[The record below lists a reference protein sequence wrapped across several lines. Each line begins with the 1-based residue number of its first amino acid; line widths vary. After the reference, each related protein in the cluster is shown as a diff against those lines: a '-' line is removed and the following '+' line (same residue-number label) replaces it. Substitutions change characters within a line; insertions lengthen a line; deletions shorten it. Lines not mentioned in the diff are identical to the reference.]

1 MTKAAY
7 IKFIKKLKQEIV
19 SSRYDAAKLVNKELL
34 ILYYNVGKL
43 LTEKTEQENWGARV
57 LETISNDLQ
66 NALPGLRG
74 FSITNL
80 KNMKQFFETYSQ
92 FVISQSVTGE
102 LQNTSKKAFS
112 QSSTGEFVSMI
123 PKVSKNSVFKNEHN
137 FINIFLS
144 ISFTHHVSILN
155 KTKSLEEKIFYIKN
169 TAENQWTVSILE
181 YQIER
186 NYFKKQGK
194 LSHNFKTTLPKAL
207 NEKAIFAFKDELL
220 LDFIN
225 IQDPDNP
232 NEREIEEGIIKNLR
246 QFILSLG
253 KEFAFMGNQYRII
266 HADVEYFIDLLFFHR
281 GLRCLVAV
289 DIKRGKF
296 IPEYAGKM
304 NFYLGILNKYL
315 KLKYEN
321 PSIGIILCKEKTDS
335 TVDFAIA
342 DMDKPIGV
350 SKYHL
355 MHELPKKLKK
365 YLPSADDLINA
376 MNEPIVEY
384 NVKKN
389 KIMKK

>member
-1 MTKAAY
+1 MA
-7 IKFIKKLKQEIV
+7 
-19 SSRYDAAKLVNKELL
+19 
-34 ILYYNVGKL
+34 
-43 LTEKTEQENWGARV
+43 
-57 LETISNDLQ
+57 
-66 NALPGLRG
+66 
-74 FSITNL
+74 
-80 KNMKQFFETYSQ
+80 
-92 FVISQSVTGE
+92 
-102 LQNTSKKAFS
+102 
-112 QSSTGEFVSMI
+112 
-123 PKVSKNSVFKNEHN
+123 
-137 FINIFLS
+137 
-144 ISFTHHVSILN
+144 
-155 KTKSLEEKIFYIKN
+155 
-169 TAENQWTVSILE
+169 
-181 YQIER
+181 
-186 NYFKKQGK
+186 
-194 LSHNFKTTLPKAL
+194 TLPKAL

-281 GLRCLVAV
+281 ELRCLVAV

-315 KLKYEN
+315 KLKDEN

>member
-1 MTKAAY
+1 M
-7 IKFIKKLKQEIV
+7 QQH
-19 SSRYDAAKLVNKELL
+19 
-34 ILYYNVGKL
+34 
-43 LTEKTEQENWGARV
+43 TEKTEQENWGARV

-66 NALPGLRG
+66 NSLPGLRG

-123 PKVSKNSVFKNEHN
+123 PKGSKNSVFKNEHN
-137 FINIFLS
+137 FIIFLS
-144 ISFTHHVSILN
+144 ISYTHHVSILN
-155 KTKSLEEKIFYIKN
+155 KTKSLEEKIFYIKK

-232 NEREIEEGIIKNLR
+232 NEREIEEGIIKNL
-246 QFILSLG
+246 
-253 KEFAFMGNQYRII
+253 
-266 HADVEYFIDLLFFHR
+266 
-281 GLRCLVAV
+281 
-289 DIKRGKF
+289 
-296 IPEYAGKM
+296 
-304 NFYLGILNKYL
+304 FY
-315 KLKYEN
+315 
-321 PSIGIILCKEKTDS
+321 
-335 TVDFAIA
+335 
-342 DMDKPIGV
+342 
-350 SKYHL
+350 H
-355 MHELPKKLKK
+355 
-365 YLPSADDLINA
+365 
-376 MNEPIVEY
+376 
-384 NVKKN
+384 
-389 KIMKK
+389 

>member
-123 PKVSKNSVFKNEHN
+123 PKGSKNSVFKNEHN

-144 ISFTHHVSILN
+144 ISYTHHVSILN
-155 KTKSLEEKIFYIKN
+155 KTKEQLLKGYP
-169 TAENQWTVSILE
+169 
-181 YQIER
+181 
-186 NYFKKQGK
+186 YFF
-194 LSHNFKTTLPKAL
+194 LAPF
-207 NEKAIFAFKDELL
+207 
-220 LDFIN
+220 
-225 IQDPDNP
+225 
-232 NEREIEEGIIKNLR
+232 NL
-246 QFILSLG
+246 
-253 KEFAFMGNQYRII
+253 
-266 HADVEYFIDLLFFHR
+266 
-281 GLRCLVAV
+281 
-289 DIKRGKF
+289 
-296 IPEYAGKM
+296 
-304 NFYLGILNKYL
+304 
-315 KLKYEN
+315 
-321 PSIGIILCKEKTDS
+321 
-335 TVDFAIA
+335 IA
-342 DMDKPIGV
+342 
-350 SKYHL
+350 
-355 MHELPKKLKK
+355 
-365 YLPSADDLINA
+365 N
-376 MNEPIVEY
+376 
-384 NVKKN
+384 
-389 KIMKK
+389 